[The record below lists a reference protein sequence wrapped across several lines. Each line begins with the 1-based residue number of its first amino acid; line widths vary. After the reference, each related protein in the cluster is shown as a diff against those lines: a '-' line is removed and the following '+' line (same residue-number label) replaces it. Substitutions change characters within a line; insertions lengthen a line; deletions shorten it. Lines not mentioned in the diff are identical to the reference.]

1 MPTSETPAITPVT
14 PSKNVDTLWFDLS
27 APTRCVTAYFTSQ
40 TVSLQPNLESALLLN
55 VLPAMHQN
63 QRLTLTQP
71 VSATLI
77 KNLEAF
83 SKVFTTWHPDYH
95 PLHIDCAHT
104 AQAGTKGTGRVGCF
118 FTGGVDS
125 FYTFLKHQRE
135 ITDLIYVHGYDLDL
149 NDGPRRQAISAMGA
163 AIAAQTG
170 VRFVEIETDS
180 REWFLPF
187 GDWRLH
193 GHGLALGAAGR
204 LLAGTL
210 DKIYI
215 AASLPWE
222 EMRPWGSHP
231 ELDPLFSDEALQFI
245 HDGCEAFRTQ
255 KVQAICDHPLVQAHL
270 RVCCEWALGAYNCG
284 RCEKCLRTMTSLYA
298 LGALSAIKT
307 FPSSIDPQNIRA
319 LLLPDGPERRR
330 ARENI
335 RLMDENRL
343 QSTPVYQAWSHA
355 LNRSD
360 FTNWLIGRAR
370 KTRRKLRR
378 SLRKRLFRVLGKR

>member
-14 PSKNVDTLWFDLS
+14 PSKNGDTLWFDLS

-204 LLAGTL
+204 SRG
-210 DKIYI
+210 
-215 AASLPWE
+215 PWIKFIS
-222 EMRPWGSHP
+222 RP
-231 ELDPLFSDEALQFI
+231 
-245 HDGCEAFRTQ
+245 
-255 KVQAICDHPLVQAHL
+255 
-270 RVCCEWALGAYNCG
+270 VCHG
-284 RCEKCLRTMTSLYA
+284 RR
-298 LGALSAIKT
+298 
-307 FPSSIDPQNIRA
+307 
-319 LLLPDGPERRR
+319 
-330 ARENI
+330 
-335 RLMDENRL
+335 
-343 QSTPVYQAWSHA
+343 
-355 LNRSD
+355 
-360 FTNWLIGRAR
+360 
-370 KTRRKLRR
+370 
-378 SLRKRLFRVLGKR
+378 